1 MTYLTVPLLLVCLCT
16 PAAPENSYIINA
28 AVLSRKGESMIDDYQ
43 KVEEVLQLGHNDY
56 CRIRFSPVEYDNSN
70 GSTVYQSL
78 ERALAVFKNPENVIA
93 VGPFIDVFTSMDYVI
108 KQQIHLVTS
117 SSEGQEKSERAL
129 PVLPDTKSLSSAV
142 AEIVQT
148 LGWNKVAFLSQ
159 DDFSPV
165 LALGNRDIFAWPIL
179 LPSNIKGGHDQEL
192 RQTMTQ
198 LREAQMRHFILHSMD
213 KEVVQHVIA
222 SAEEHH
228 LLHYSRS
235 WFITYLDFSDLTLN
249 LKETVSLYGLQLLNV
264 EAIPPSLFQEERF
277 QNQSRLSL
285 GLLVDVVS
293 ILRHCLRRG
302 QSNSYC
308 DSQPLKNQTMNQK
321 MLNEA
326 FSDKSDTYIGAL
338 GQYIWGVTEDKQSRK
353 RTSYS
358 MAVLQFINNATIK
371 DNIKVG
377 NCTFL
382 DKAVYTPIGER
393 TQQNTV
399 RDISTS
405 LKGMNFTVIT
415 KKDPPFYSVINGK
428 HEGFC
433 IDVLDALKRLMGFD
447 YKIIEYRSKWA
458 GLNEDKEWEDIV
470 HKLMTGDAAIAI
482 GDLVVKSK
490 RVARISFSN
499 TILSSSV
506 SMLLK
511 RPPLQP
517 TFFQFLWP
525 FDIGLWFM
533 IVVFF
538 LIVGLSL
545 FLMTKY
551 DTTQRT
557 AEQKFDLKESMW
569 YSLNVILQ
577 GATEFSPQ
585 TTSMRT
591 IVAFFWFC
599 TLIITAA
606 YTANLAAFLTLKQI
620 DVRIK
625 TMQRLASQ
633 SLVTYGVRNNS
644 DLMSFFEQ
652 SDEDPYER
660 MWTVMKLTEKESL
673 VSNRMDGVNKVLAGD
688 FKTGYAFIDDGL
700 FNDYYASKYCGM
712 ESIDQRF
719 GEKHFSMGFPK
730 GAPYKD
736 DINRAL
742 LKLKED
748 GVMDALKSKW
758 WEPASNCS
766 TVESDQSGVKT
777 SGELE
782 LENMVG
788 VFIVLGCSV
797 TLGVLVEICK
807 RIYLAVQKER
817 HADDKG

>member
-1 MTYLTVPLLLVCLCT
+1 M
-16 PAAPENSYIINA
+16 AFG
-28 AVLSRKGESMIDDYQ
+28 AVLGRKGETVIEDYR
-43 KVEEVLQLGHNDY
+43 KVADVLQEGHRDY
-56 CRIRFSPVEYDNSN
+56 CKIRFTPVEYDNSN
-70 GSTVYQSL
+70 GTTVYESL
-78 ERALAVFKNPENVIA
+78 ERALDIFAKPEIVIA
-93 VGPFIDVFTSMDYVI
+93 VGPFIDVFTSTDYVI
-108 KQQIHLVTS
+108 KRQIHLVTS
-117 SSEGQEKSERAL
+117 SSEGQEKSARAL
-129 PVLPDTKSLSSAV
+129 PVLPDTKSLSNAV

-148 LGWNKVAFLSQ
+148 LGWTKVAFLSQ

-179 LPSNIKGGHDQEL
+179 LPSNINNGHNLEL

-198 LREAQMRHFILHSMD
+198 LREAQMRQFILHSMD
-213 KEVVQHVIA
+213 KEVVQHVITA
-222 SAEEHH
+222 AEEHH

-235 WFITYLDFSDLTLN
+235 WFITYLDFPDLTLN
-249 LKETVSLYGLQLLNV
+249 LKETVSLYGIQLLNS
-264 EAIPPSLFQEERF
+264 EAIPPRLYEEEQF
-277 QNQSRLSL
+277 QNRSRLSL

-302 QSNSYC
+302 QSESYC
-308 DSQPLKNQTMNQK
+308 DRQPKKNQTRNQK
-321 MLNEA
+321 MLNEV
-326 FSDKSDTYIGAL
+326 FDDRSDTYVGAL
-338 GQYIWGVTEDKQSRK
+338 GQYIWGFTENGRSRI

-358 MAVLQFINNATIK
+358 MSVLQHINNATIK
-371 DNIKVG
+371 DDIKIG

-382 DKAVYTPIGER
+382 DKPIYTPVGEG
-393 TQQNTV
+393 TQQKAV
-399 RDISTS
+399 RDINTS

-415 KKDPPFYSVINGK
+415 KTDPPFYSVKNGR

-433 IDVLDALKRLMGFD
+433 IDVLDALKRLMGID
-447 YKIIEYRSKWA
+447 YKIIAYRSKWA
-458 GLNEDKEWEDIV
+458 GLNEDKEWEDIL
-470 HKLMTGDAAIAI
+470 HKLMVGDAAIAI

-490 RVARISFSN
+490 REAQISFSN
-499 TILSSSV
+499 TILTSSV

-533 IVVFF
+533 IAIFF
-538 LIVGLSL
+538 FIVGLSL

-577 GATEFSPQ
+577 GGTEFSPQ

-606 YTANLAAFLTLKQI
+606 YTANLAAFLTLKQV
-620 DVRIK
+620 DSRIK
-625 TMQRLASQ
+625 TLNRLASQ
-633 SLVTYGVRNNS
+633 SKVSYGVRNNS
-644 DLMSFFEQ
+644 DLMTFFER
-652 SDEDPYER
+652 STEDPYER
-660 MWTVMKLTEKESL
+660 MWTVMKLSEKESL
-673 VSNRMDGVNKVLAGD
+673 VSDRMDGVKRVLAGD
-688 FKTGYAFIDDGL
+688 YETGFAFLDDGL
-700 FNDYYASKYCGM
+700 FNDYYAAKLCGM
-712 ESIDQRF
+712 DSIDQRF
-719 GEKHFSMGFPK
+719 GEKHFSLGFPK

-748 GVMDALKSKW
+748 GIMDSLKAKW
-758 WEPASNCS
+758 WKPSSNCS
-766 TVESDQSGVKT
+766 TIVRDKTGVKV

-807 RIYLAVQKER
+807 RIYLAIQKER
-817 HADDKG
+817 EENK

>member
-1 MTYLTVPLLLVCLCT
+1 MV
-16 PAAPENSYIINA
+16 E
-28 AVLSRKGESMIDDYQ
+28 DYQ
-43 KVEEVLQLGHNDY
+43 KVVDVLQSGHTDY
-56 CRIRFSPVEYDNSN
+56 CKVRFSPVEYDNSN

-78 ERALAVFKNPENVIA
+78 EKALAIFAKKDTVIA
-93 VGPFIDVFTSMDYVI
+93 VGPFIDVFTSMEYVI
-108 KQQIHLVTS
+108 KRQIHLVTS
-117 SSEGQEKSERAL
+117 SSESQEKSDRAL

-142 AEIVQT
+142 AEIVHS
-148 LGWNKVAFLSQ
+148 LGWTKVAFLSQ

-179 LPSNIKGGHDQEL
+179 LPSNIQNGNNQEL

-198 LREAQMRHFILHSMD
+198 LREAQMRQFILHSMD
-213 KEVVQHVIA
+213 KEVVQHVITA
-222 SAEEHH
+222 AEEHH

-235 WFITYLDFSDLTLN
+235 WFITYLDFSDVTLH
-249 LKETVSLYGLQLLNV
+249 LKETVSLYGIQLLNAG
-264 EAIPPSLFQEERF
+264 AIPSSLYQEEQF
-277 QNQSRLSL
+277 QNRSRLSL

-302 QSNSYC
+302 QSESYC

-326 FSDKSDTYIGAL
+326 FDDKADTYVGAL
-338 GQYIWGVTEDKQSRK
+338 GQYKWGVAEDGRSRI

-358 MAVLQFINNATIK
+358 MAVLSHINNETIK
-371 DNIKVG
+371 DNIKIG

-382 DKAVYTPIGER
+382 DKPVYTPVGEG
-393 TQQNTV
+393 TQQKSV
-399 RDISTS
+399 KDIKTS

-415 KKDPPFYSVINGK
+415 KKDPPFYSVTNGR

-433 IDVLDALKRLMGFD
+433 IDVLDALKKLMGFD
-447 YKIIEYRSKWA
+447 YKIIAYRSKWA
-458 GLNEDKEWEDIV
+458 GLNEDKEWDDIL
-470 HKLMTGDAAIAI
+470 HKLMVGDAAIAI

-490 RVARISFSN
+490 REAQISFSN
-499 TILSSSV
+499 TILSSTV

-533 IVVFF
+533 IAIFF
-538 LIVGLSL
+538 FIVGLSL

-577 GATEFSPQ
+577 GGTEFSPQ

-620 DVRIK
+620 DSRIK
-625 TMQRLASQ
+625 TLDRLASQ
-633 SLVTYGVRNNS
+633 SEVKYGVRNNS
-644 DLMSFFEQ
+644 DLMAFFEQ
-652 SDEDPYER
+652 STADPYER

-673 VSNRMDGVNKVLAGD
+673 VADRMEGVNKVLAGEYNSG
-688 FKTGYAFIDDGL
+688 FAFLDDGL
-700 FNDYYASKYCGM
+700 FNDYYAAKFCGM
-712 ESIDQRF
+712 DSIDQRF
-719 GEKHFSMGFPK
+719 GEKHFSLGFPK

-748 GVMDALKSKW
+748 GIMDSITTKW
-758 WEPASNCS
+758 WQPASNCS
-766 TVESDQSGVKT
+766 TVSNEKT
-777 SGELE
+777 GAKSSGELE

-807 RIYLAVQKER
+807 RIYLAIQR
-817 HADDKG
+817 MRNINNSDDKG